1 MLLGMPVLISQPRLA
16 ALGIVRAIPKDRIE
30 GHDTIA

>member
-1 MLLGMPVLISQPRLA
+1 MTVLIPQPRLA
-16 ALGIVRAIPKDRIE
+16 ALEVVRAIPEDRIE